1 MTPSPSLPTGPV
13 PLRGPHFLLI
23 VGFGTFATAL
33 AIRSLDPMITAL
45 ARDFGETTTR
55 VALLASA
62 FALPYAL
69 GQPFL
74 GPIGDAWGKVRV
86 MVVCLAI
93 MSAGFIASAL
103 VTDIDQLFVLRIVTG
118 LAGGGVIPVVLA
130 LIGDNYAFAER
141 QVALSRFLMAV
152 IIGQLAGAVGSGLIV
167 EAFGWRMVFALGA
180 VATTLALVMTV
191 VGLRPGLSE
200 PMRPLSPGLAIAR
213 YRALFA
219 DPRARTC
226 FGAVVIEGMAIFGIL
241 PFIVVLLELSG
252 AGGPREA
259 GFVVAGLA
267 TGGIVYTLGVRR
279 LLATLG
285 MGGLMRIG
293 GLLAAL
299 GLVAASLVHGWVAE
313 TVAFMAVG
321 LGFYMLHS
329 SLQTQVTELS
339 PQARASAVAVH
350 AFFFFVGQSLG
361 PVVIGP
367 MLAAFGPVPTLGACA
382 LSVAAAGLIAAHRL
396 TGPIRDR
403 VSRS

>member
-1 MTPSPSLPTGPV
+1 
-13 PLRGPHFLLI
+13 
-23 VGFGTFATAL
+23 
-33 AIRSLDPMITAL
+33 
-45 ARDFGETTTR
+45 
-55 VALLASA
+55 
-62 FALPYAL
+62 
-69 GQPFL
+69 
-74 GPIGDAWGKVRV
+74 
-86 MVVCLAI
+86 
-93 MSAGFIASAL
+93 
-103 VTDIDQLFVLRIVTG
+103 
-118 LAGGGVIPVVLA
+118 
-130 LIGDNYAFAER
+130 
-141 QVALSRFLMAV
+141 MAV
-152 IIGQLAGAVGSGLIV
+152 IVGQLVGAVGSGLIV
-167 EAFGWRMVFALGA
+167 EAYGWRMVFVLGA

-191 VGLRPGLSE
+191 AGLRPGLSE
-200 PMRPLSPGLAIAR
+200 PMRRLSPGLALTR

-226 FGAVVIEGMAIFGIL
+226 FGAVVVEGMAIFGIL
-241 PFIVVLLELSG
+241 PFIVVLLEMSG

-293 GLLAAL
+293 GLLAAA
-299 GLVAASLVHGWVAE
+299 GLVAASLVDGWIAE

-350 AFFFFVGQSLG
+350 AFCFFVGQSLG
-361 PVVIGP
+361 PIVLGP
-367 MLAAFGPVPTLGACA
+367 LLSTAGPVPTLGACA
-382 LSVAAAGLIAAHRL
+382 MAVAAVGLVAAHRL

-403 VSRS
+403 ASRS